1 MRKLN
6 VLIVDDDAINRKLIK
21 VFLSKHKD
29 IIGTIAEAKN
39 GAEALLAIENDRSI
53 NLILLDIIMPVMDG
67 KEFLKV
73 FKSNT
78 ENTNKSVIVLTTD
91 DSKKAEALNFGA
103 DDVLIKPI
111 KESELLKHINY
122 WVRES

>member
-1 MRKLN
+1 MSKLN
-6 VLIVDDDAINRKLIK
+6 VLVVDDDAINRKLIK
-21 VFLSKHKD
+21 ALLSKHKD
-29 IIGTIAEAKN
+29 IIANLSEATN
-39 GAEALLAIENDRSI
+39 GAEALVAIEKDRSI
-53 NLILLDIIMPVMDG
+53 NLILLDMIMPVMDG

-91 DSKKAEALNFGA
+91 DSKKSEALNYGA

-111 KESELLKHINY
+111 KEVELVEHIKY
-122 WVRES
+122 WVRR